1 MLRSRSSS
9 DSRLVTRPLVWLTAA
24 ALASS
29 ATPAFA
35 ESAAGTVTTT
45 ASASTA
51 GTGAATSTPVPTA
64 TPPEPPPAPKDE
76 GTGLKTA
83 GYILG
88 GLGIAGFVLFAVA
101 GISAKNAHDRLDED
115 CAAGRCN
122 DASHAS
128 DIEDGKLFQTAANV
142 GLAAGLTGVGL
153 GATLIVLG
161 THSSSD
167 TPPAP
172 GNSPTGAILSFSGR
186 F

>member
-1 MLRSRSSS
+1 LA
-9 DSRLVTRPLVWLTAA
+9 AA
-24 ALASS
+24 ALATS

-35 ESAAGTVTTT
+35 QSVAGTATTGATT
-45 ASASTA
+45 AS
-51 GTGAATSTPVPTA
+51 TSA
-64 TPPEPPPAPKDE
+64 PPPAPKDE
-76 GTGLKTA
+76 GAGLKTA

-153 GATLIVLG
+153 GATLIVIG

-167 TPPAP
+167 TPPAT
-172 GNSPTGAILSFSGR
+172 GSSPTGAILSFSGR

>member
-1 MLRSRSSS
+1 M
-9 DSRLVTRPLVWLTAA
+9 
-24 ALASS
+24 S

-35 ESAAGTVTTT
+35 QSVTAATPASNGAT
-45 ASASTA
+45 AA
-51 GTGAATSTPVPTA
+51 AATS
-64 TPPEPPPAPKDE
+64 PPAATSPAGAPAKDE

-83 GYILG
+83 GYVLG

-101 GISAKNAHDRLDED
+101 GISAKNAHDRLDEA

-142 GLAAGLTGVGL
+142 GLAAGLTGL
-153 GATLIVLG
+153 GFGAALIVLG

-167 TPPAP
+167 AAPAS
-172 GNSPTGAILSFSGR
+172 GSSPTGAIVTFSGR